1 MLKVISD
8 EADFIVAV
16 KPAGLSF
23 HSEQGAGFVA
33 LLEAQQTYKLYPV
46 HRLDKVTSG
55 LIVLAKSS
63 QAAASL
69 TELFSNRLVDKFYLA
84 ITEGKPKK
92 KQGWIKGDMS
102 ASRRGTYKLEKTS
115 NNPAV
120 TRFYSTSLGEGLR
133 GVILKPFSGKTHQL
147 RVAMKSISSPIL
159 GDTAYTSS
167 PSDRVYLHAFAL
179 SFQWQRQDK
188 YFSYLPESG
197 KEFNKLV
204 TTDAFQHW
212 KAPLNLD
219 W

>member
-8 EADFIVAV
+8 EVDFIVAV

-33 LLEAQQTYKLYPV
+33 LLEAQQESKLYPV

-63 QAAASL
+63 KAAASL

-102 ASRRGTYKLEKTS
+102 VSRRGTYKLEKTS
-115 NNPAV
+115 KNPAV

-133 GVILKPFSGKTHQL
+133 GVMLKPFSGKTHQL

-159 GDTAYTSS
+159 GYTAYTASS
-167 PSDRVYLHAFAL
+167 SDRVYLHAFAL
-179 SFQWQRQDK
+179 SFQWQRQYK
-188 YFSYLPESG
+188 YFSYLPDTG
-197 KEFNKLV
+197 KEFSKLV
-204 TTDAFQHW
+204 TTDVFQQW

>member
-8 EADFIVAV
+8 EADFIVAI

-33 LLEAQQTYKLYPV
+33 LLEAQQESKLYPV

-63 QAAASL
+63 KAAASL

-102 ASRRGTYKLEKTS
+102 VSRRGTYKLEKTS
-115 NNPAV
+115 KNPAV

-133 GVILKPFSGKTHQL
+133 GVMLKPLSGKTHQL

-159 GDTAYTSS
+159 GDTAYSASS
-167 PSDRVYLHAFAL
+167 SDRVYLHAFAL
-179 SFQWQRQDK
+179 SFQWHGQDK
-188 YFSYLPESG
+188 YFSYLPDTG
-197 KEFNKLV
+197 KEFSKLV
-204 TTDAFQHW
+204 IIDAFQQW
-212 KAPLNLD
+212 KAPSNLD

>member
-1 MLKVISD
+1 MIEVLSD
-8 EADFIVAV
+8 EVDFIVAV

-23 HSEQGAGFVA
+23 HSEQGAGFVS
-33 LLEAQQTYKLYPV
+33 LLEAQQEYKLYPV

-55 LIVLAKSS
+55 LIVLGKSS

-102 ASRRGTYKLEKTS
+102 ASRRGTYKLEKTLK
-115 NNPAV
+115 NPAV

-133 GVILKPFSGKTHQL
+133 GVLLKPFSGKTHQL

-159 GDTAYTSS
+159 GDTAYTASS
-167 PSDRVYLHAFAL
+167 SDRVYLHAFSL
-179 SFQWQRQDK
+179 SFQWQGQDK
-188 YFSYLPESG
+188 YFSYLPDSG
-197 KEFNKLV
+197 KEFSKLV
-204 TTDAFQHW
+204 TTDVFQKW